1 MQEITV
7 DPALVEKLVRLPGQA
22 ILCDSEGR
30 VLGAFS
36 PWPDRPRLS
45 DVNLEPPSSIDEL
58 QELRKVR
65 TGKPLEEILA
75 RFAV

>member
-1 MQEITV
+1 MEKITLE
-7 DPALVEKLVRLPGQA
+7 PAMEEKLGSLSGQA

-30 VLGAFS
+30 VLGSFS
-36 PWPDRPRLS
+36 PWPDRPRLA
-45 DVNLEPPSSIDEL
+45 DLRLEPPSSIEEL

-75 RFAV
+75 RFGL

>member
-1 MQEITV
+1 MQAVTV
-7 DPALVEKLVRLPGQA
+7 ESTLSVKLEGLSGQA
-22 ILCDSEGR
+22 FLCDSEGR

-36 PWPDRPRLS
+36 PWPERPRLS
-45 DVNLEPPSSIDEL
+45 DLNLEPPSSLEEL

-75 RFAV
+75 RFGL